1 MTLQEI
7 FHRIVRGHLL
17 VIGICMLVPL
27 LAVVVLQQRQQPAW
41 EGSVR
46 IQVVSA
52 APVST
57 TEADAV
63 SSRVLALATTPTLV
77 ARALA
82 DADLT
87 GDATDVAKHQVT
99 ASRLGESPVVDVAV
113 TASSPDRA
121 RKLASSL
128 VSQVVTFMNNG
139 SRPALDTRIRELNTA
154 INRADSQRRTLT
166 DLIAV
171 TPSVAR
177 RQALAI
183 RIQAAQ
189 DQVNTLSAQRSALL
203 QTKLSTDQ
211 AVVIDGDN
219 PEVREVASSLVPR
232 SALALVLGLI
242 VGLAVAVL
250 METLSPRLAGIRSLA
265 RALGTPVL
273 GRTDESPEVLAAT
286 LSMAARRQGV
296 ETVVVMG
303 VDERDAISARRL
315 LATMPRPATTP
326 TPAPAPA
333 KTTAKTTGKA
343 PPRVPAGSNGKGR
356 SQRPP
361 VSDPFEAVDVRFT
374 SLKDVSSVDE
384 RTAGV
389 VVVSDGSAHVRDL
402 YRLQDRLTAVRWPV
416 IGLVQVS
423 HRKVRSTT

>member
-27 LAVVVLQQRQQPAW
+27 LAVVVLQQRQPPAW

-87 GDATDVAKHQVT
+87 GDATAVAQHQVT

-113 TASSPDRA
+113 TESSPDRA
-121 RKLASSL
+121 RKLATSL

-139 SRPALDTRIRELNTA
+139 SRPALDTRLRELSTS
-154 INRADSQRRTLT
+154 INQADSQRRALT
-166 DLIAV
+166 NLIAL
-171 TPSVAR
+171 THSVAQ
-177 RQALAI
+177 RQALAL

-189 DQVNTLSAQRSALL
+189 DQIDTLSAQRSGLL

-242 VGLAVAVL
+242 IGLAVAVL

-265 RALGTPVL
+265 RALATPVL
-273 GRTDESPEVLAAT
+273 GRTDESPAILAAT

-303 VDERDAISARRL
+303 VDERDANSVRRL
-315 LATMPRPATTP
+315 LATMPGPRT
-326 TPAPAPA
+326 APV
-333 KTTAKTTGKA
+333 TAKADGKDQ
-343 PPRVPAGSNGKGR
+343 PRVPAGHNGKGR

-361 VSDPFEAVDVRFT
+361 VSDPFETVDIRFT
-374 SLKDVSSVDE
+374 SLEDVSSVDE

-423 HRKVRSTT
+423 HRKVRSTS